1 VRFDAVDVEAEPA
14 ARARLREL
22 GVPAVPA
29 VVTAQG
35 VAHGWNPRAVAALVG
50 VRYDGGERLSPAALG
65 DRLDRVLGAA
75 GRLIQTVEPEHLT
88 LRHPGRDRSLHQLA
102 YHVFRL
108 SLAFRDAMVERRLLR
123 AWNNEMAPAGLPD
136 GPALAGYGAAVRGA
150 LRAWFAR
157 EGAVEGTVETYD
169 GPQDAHEVLE
179 RTVWHALQHL
189 RQIHALLEDAGVPA
203 QEPLDRSLLA
213 GLPLPEAVW

>member
-1 VRFDAVDVEAEPA
+1 VRFDAVDIEAEPA

-22 GVPAVPA
+22 GVPGVPA

-35 VAHGWNPRAVAALVG
+35 VVHGWNPKAVAELVG
-50 VRYDGGERLSPAALG
+50 VQYDGGERLSPAALG
-65 DRLDRVLGAA
+65 ERLDRVLDAA
-75 GRLIQTVEPEHLT
+75 GRLIQTVGPEHLG
-88 LRHPGRDRSLHQLA
+88 LQHPGRDRSLHQLA

-150 LRAWFAR
+150 LSAWFET
-157 EGAVEGTVETYD
+157 EGAVQGTVETYD
-169 GPQDAHEVLE
+169 GPQNAHEVLE

-203 QEPLDRSLLA
+203 PEPLDRSLLA